1 MHLHMHICICI
12 GLHFATSRRSLC
24 DRRRQTGETF
34 DADEP
39 RRPTLTTTSGVRV
52 PDNQNSITAGPRGPV
67 LLDDFVL
74 IEKLAMQNRERVPE
88 RVLGA
93 QGSGASGKL
102 LESCHGVD
110 D

>member
-1 MHLHMHICICI
+1 M
-12 GLHFATSRRSLC
+12 ATEGKFDFSYLC
-24 DRRRQTGETF
+24 AGAYLIAAFRLERYQM
-34 DADEP
+34 ADDH
-39 RRPTLTTTSGVRV
+39 RRPTLTTTAGAPI

-74 IEKLAMQNRERVPE
+74 IEKLPMQNRERVPE
-88 RVLGA
+88 RVLAA

-102 LESCHGVD
+102 LESCYGVD